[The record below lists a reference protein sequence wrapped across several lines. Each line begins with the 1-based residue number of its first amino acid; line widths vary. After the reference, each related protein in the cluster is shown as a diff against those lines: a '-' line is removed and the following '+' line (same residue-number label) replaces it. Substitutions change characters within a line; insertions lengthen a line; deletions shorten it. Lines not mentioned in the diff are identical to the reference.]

1 LIEKNTQESGDKA
14 VLKKCDQI
22 KETAK
27 AYRDQFES
35 AKDGWEQYEKF
46 YYGDQWQFSEKR
58 PVKNW
63 CFTIIEGEVPVITDI
78 GKSFVDLVPLEQQHE
93 AEAKV
98 LEASVQSVFE
108 TQKLI
113 LKVSQ
118 SIRSALVTGTAWQ
131 YVDYDPDL
139 DQGDGNVVI
148 KCLPWRHVWI
158 DPTATEIDE
167 ADYAIIEIP
176 TSVDELKRRFPK
188 SANDI
193 KPNKEQETFNKR
205 ASGTDSDRWS
215 PGMVTEQSVGRF
227 KADDLATVEEYWIK
241 DYTMEPIP
249 EDVTALELEEEAKA
263 FLSGKNPDVNKYMNH
278 KGHMLGHA
286 NQVRELA
293 AELLQLPVEVI
304 TEQDIA
310 ELETNPKVGVGL
322 KIVKDHLR
330 MHKILDEQNPKGTRP
345 KYPENL
351 RLIIKIDKTI
361 LYDGQSPERDG
372 KIPLVPFYAYKTE
385 DSIYG
390 LGEVKN
396 LISAQKSFNE
406 MDWAELQGLRLNGNS
421 GWVIDKESGIDSDT
435 LTNEPG
441 IIITK
446 KQGTEARRLEPGVV
460 SPQLATRKFAD
471 QQAMEQISGINEA
484 SQGRKPSSVTAAA
497 AIQALQGATRSR
509 INQKQRYLSEYS
521 LPRLASLVASRI
533 VNRWSVEKK
542 LRVYDKDGELQYIEY
557 NPDEIYKLKYDIRPL
572 ASTNS
577 GLAKEEV
584 FSVMSQLLQGN
595 AIDPRTFVELTD
607 LPYRSAVLKRM
618 DENDEKNAMIEQ
630 LVAENAQLKEQGNPQ
645 SLQDIPADGEP
656 PTEAELIQL
665 QNG

>member
-1 LIEKNTQESGDKA
+1 MSESEDKKI
-14 VLKKCDQI
+14 LKKCDTI
-22 KETAK
+22 KETAQT
-27 AYRDQFES
+27 YRDQFES
-35 AKDGWEQYEKF
+35 AKDGWEQFEKF
-46 YYGDQWQFSEKR
+46 YYGDQWQFSELR

-63 CFTIIEGEVPVITDI
+63 CFTIIEGEVPVITDL

-93 AEAKV
+93 EQAKV
-98 LEASVQSVFE
+98 LEASVQSVFDS
-108 TQKLI
+108 QKLI
-113 LKVSQ
+113 LKISQ
-118 SIRSALVTGTAWQ
+118 SVRSALITGTGWQ

-167 ADYAIIEIP
+167 ADYAIIEVP
-176 TSVDELKRRFPK
+176 TNIEEVKRRFPDK
-188 SANDI
+188 AKDI
-193 KPNKEQETFNKR
+193 KPNKEKEKFNKR

-215 PGMVTEQSVGRF
+215 PGMVTESSVGRYQ
-227 KADDLATVEEYWIK
+227 ADNLVTVEEYWLK
-241 DYTMEPIP
+241 DFTQESIP
-249 EDVTALELEEEAKA
+249 EDVTALELEEEAEA
-263 FLSGKNPDVNKYMNH
+263 FLNGQNPDVNKYMDH
-278 KGHMLGHA
+278 DAHLLGHA
-286 NQVRELA
+286 NQVRELTA
-293 AELLQLPVEVI
+293 HLLQIDVADVQPGDIEQLEADPEVGI
-304 TEQDIA
+304 
-310 ELETNPKVGVGL
+310 GL
-322 KIVKDHLR
+322 KIVKDHIR
-330 MHKILDEQNPKGTRP
+330 MHQILKEENPKGKRP
-345 KYPENL
+345 KYPDNL
-351 RLIIKIDKTI
+351 RLVIKVDKTI

-390 LGEVKN
+390 VGEVKN

-421 GWVIDKESGIDSDT
+421 GWVIDKESGIDHDT

-441 IIITK
+441 IIIVK
-446 KQGTEARRLEPGVV
+446 KQGTDARRLEPGVV
-460 SPQLATRKFAD
+460 SPQLTSRKFAD

-484 SQGRKPSSVTAAA
+484 SQGRKPSSVTAAS

-521 LPRLASLVASRI
+521 LPRLANLVASRI

-542 LRVYDKDGELQYIEY
+542 LRVYDKDGELQFIEY
-557 NPDEIYKLKYDIRPL
+557 KPDEIYKLKYDIRPL
-572 ASTNS
+572 PSTNS

-595 AIDPRTFVELTD
+595 AIEPRTFVELTD
-607 LPYRSAVLKRM
+607 LPYKTSVLKRM
-618 DENDEKNAMIEQ
+618 DESDEKNAMIEQ
-630 LVAENAQLKEQGNPQ
+630 LVAENAQLKEQQGPQ
-645 SLQDIPADGEP
+645 NLQDIPDDGEP

-665 QNG
+665 QGQ